1 MPTVLIALDHYL
13 VQPGTSAA
21 WPKWNKILAC
31 PPSDLTNHPWSN
43 LGVTQDDIV
52 NNETSTIMDK
62 GKGEEKEVIE
72 GGDEE
77 SVGPTMTGTVDN
89 EEGHLQPSQHTLN
102 C

>member
-1 MPTVLIALDHYL
+1 
-13 VQPGTSAA
+13 
-21 WPKWNKILAC
+21 
-31 PPSDLTNHPWSN
+31 
-43 LGVTQDDIV
+43 
-52 NNETSTIMDK
+52 MDK